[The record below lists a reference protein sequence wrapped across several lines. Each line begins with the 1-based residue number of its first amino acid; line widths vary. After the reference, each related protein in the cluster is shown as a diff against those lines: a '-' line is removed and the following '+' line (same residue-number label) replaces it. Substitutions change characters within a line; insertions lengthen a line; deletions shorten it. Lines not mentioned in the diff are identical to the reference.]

1 MSESKLGMAQVEDA
15 QVNDM
20 KTQEQDKS
28 DARNATEREHSLSLR
43 DAFKLYPKAIGFS
56 LLFST
61 AIIMEGYD
69 LSLMGAFYGYD
80 SYVQHL
86 PSGIYR

>member
-1 MSESKLGMAQVEDA
+1 MASSPKVSTPTENIPHGGNA
-15 QVNDM
+15 QHD
-20 KTQEQDKS
+20 EQARA
-28 DARNATEREHSLSLR
+28 DARDATTREHNLTLR
-43 DAFKLYPKAIGFS
+43 DSFKLYPRAIGFS

-80 SYVQHL
+80 S
-86 PSGIYR
+86 

>member
-1 MSESKLGMAQVEDA
+1 MAGSKNDSARVEEVHEKGDEDTKA
-15 QVNDM
+15 N
-20 KTQEQDKS
+20 
-28 DARNATEREHSLSLR
+28 ARNATEREHSLSLR

-80 SYVQHL
+80 S
-86 PSGIYR
+86 